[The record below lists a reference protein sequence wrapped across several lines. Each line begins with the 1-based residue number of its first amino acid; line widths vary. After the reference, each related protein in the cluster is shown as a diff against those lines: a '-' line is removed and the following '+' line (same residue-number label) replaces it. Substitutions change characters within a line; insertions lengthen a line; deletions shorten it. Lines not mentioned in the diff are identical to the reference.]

1 MKKFFST
8 LIVLAVITT
17 AAVAE
22 TKMLSVNFAI
32 PLDTVTTK
40 VDVSSNYPGYSRSG
54 SAKTNT
60 TSIGFGISGLNMFN
74 NLIGLY
80 TDVEF
85 GILQSGKIEGTSF
98 KRKDFGN
105 DYKQFAMNFMIGPA
119 FKILENDKMLFTAA
133 PAFHWF
139 MNYESNG
146 NYAFSG
152 GMIGLG
158 GNASFSYFFNDVIGI
173 TAGMDMAFDFFGYAD
188 YKKQEERESY
198 GSYYATS
205 TLKYTHFNFT
215 PKFGVSFKF

>member
-1 MKKFFST
+1 M
-8 LIVLAVITT
+8 
-17 AAVAE
+17 
-22 TKMLSVNFAI
+22 
-32 PLDTVTTK
+32 
-40 VDVSSNYPGYSRSG
+40 
-54 SAKTNT
+54 
-60 TSIGFGISGLNMFN
+60 
-74 NLIGLY
+74 
-80 TDVEF
+80 
-85 GILQSGKIEGTSF
+85 QSGKIEGTSF

-188 YKKQEERESY
+188 YKKQEERETY
-198 GSYYATS
+198 GSYYATT